1 MTTGVSYF
9 FTTMLIVTIFVF
21 LWRARNEAFA
31 QIGNG
36 WGIILSGLASL
47 SFGEISR
54 LVLLILVNQERMS
67 AASAEILGD
76 LAYTAIFVGVLV
88 VAIGIYLW
96 LPTVKELTIESATV
110 KKNNNDLRE
119 RASNDGM
126 LLSTIPAALYH
137 TSGSLT
143 ANTSEIVFVNDKIEE
158 LLGYSRADFEA
169 AAPAVVSGR
178 ARPRRAFR
186 GPPAAGLQCPPRREP
201 RRSPQQRAAQT
212 PPTRRLPTC

>member
-88 VAIGIYLW
+88 VGL
-96 LPTVKELTIESATV
+96 V
-110 KKNNNDLRE
+110 
-119 RASNDGM
+119 
-126 LLSTIPAALYH
+126 
-137 TSGSLT
+137 
-143 ANTSEIVFVNDKIEE
+143 
-158 LLGYSRADFEA
+158 
-169 AAPAVVSGR
+169 
-178 ARPRRAFR
+178 
-186 GPPAAGLQCPPRREP
+186 AG
-201 RRSPQQRAAQT
+201 
-212 PPTRRLPTC
+212 